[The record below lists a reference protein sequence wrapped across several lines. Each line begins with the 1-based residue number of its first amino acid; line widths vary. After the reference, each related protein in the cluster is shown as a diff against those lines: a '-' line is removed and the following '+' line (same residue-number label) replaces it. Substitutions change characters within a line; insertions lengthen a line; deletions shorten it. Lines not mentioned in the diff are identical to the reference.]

1 MFDRLRPGY
10 YLLFALVAV
19 QFVLVFLISPT
30 DPWLYFSTD
39 GLTGTLVPAWSLFPL
54 VWSLGIGIALSRRRV
69 DRPMRAMRMML
80 HANRWWLLRCS
91 ILALAIIVFA
101 RTLTSY
107 KTLIP
112 KLVPFWADPYLVAAD
127 RAIFG
132 TDPWQITHA
141 LFGPMGTLVLDR
153 IYALWFV
160 VMMVCLGWFC
170 FSRNPKLQV
179 RGLLTSF
186 FSWSLLG
193 ILGATAFASVGPCY
207 YERFYGDPHFAPLMA
222 NLQATHKEH
231 MLLAINTMDWLLAA
245 FGKDE
250 FGAGISAMPSLH
262 VTIATMCFLACY
274 SYGGRRWL
282 TVTSGLFAAAIFVA
296 SVHLGWHYASDG
308 LVGIVAVVLIWWA
321 TGRFVDRLDARDQ
334 VRQEDPSPR
343 FLPATA

>member
-1 MFDRLRPGY
+1 MFERLRPGY
-10 YLLFALVAV
+10 YLLFALVAL
-19 QFVLVFLISPT
+19 QFILVFPISRT
-30 DPWLYFSTD
+30 DPWIYLSTD
-39 GLTGTLVPAWSLFPL
+39 GLTRALIPAWSLFPL
-54 VWSLGIGIALSRRRV
+54 VWSLGIGIALTRRRV
-69 DRPMRAMRMML
+69 DRPMRAMRKML
-80 HANRWWLLRCS
+80 YANRKWLLRCS
-91 ILALAIIVFA
+91 VLALAIITFA

-112 KLVPFWADPYLVAAD
+112 ELVPFWADPHLIAAD

-132 TDPWQITHA
+132 TDPWRITHA
-141 LFGPMGTLVLDR
+141 LIGPMGTVVLDR
-153 IYALWFV
+153 VYALWFV

-193 ILGATAFASVGPCY
+193 IIAATAFSSVGPCY
-207 YERFYGDPHFAPLMA
+207 YEHFYHDPHFAPLMA
-222 NLQATHKEH
+222 DLHATHKDH
-231 MLLAINTMDWLLAA
+231 MLLAVNTMDWLLSA

-274 SYGGRRWL
+274 SYGGRLWL
-282 TVTSGLFAAAIFVA
+282 TALSGLFAAAIFVG
-296 SVHLGWHYASDG
+296 SIHLGWHYASDG

-334 VRQEDPSPR
+334 TRQVRPDPGG
-343 FLPATA
+343 LPATA